1 MKKIL
6 HLLFGR
12 FFIVALSI
20 ILQVVWL
27 CTVLWQFSYQF
38 TYANLMLRVVAII
51 VVLIIVNKWINP
63 ANKLSWTFLIL
74 LSPLFGLMVYFL
86 FGRSG
91 LTRGTRKRMD
101 AVNAEVLKQM
111 KPDEQAKEALKQENL
126 NAYRQSAYI
135 DKWAGFPVYQ
145 HTAAKYYKCG
155 EEMFP
160 DMIEALKGARHFI
173 LWSTLS

>member
-63 ANKLSWTFLIL
+63 ANKLS
-74 LSPLFGLMVYFL
+74 
-86 FGRSG
+86 
-91 LTRGTRKRMD
+91 
-101 AVNAEVLKQM
+101 
-111 KPDEQAKEALKQENL
+111 
-126 NAYRQSAYI
+126 
-135 DKWAGFPVYQ
+135 
-145 HTAAKYYKCG
+145 
-155 EEMFP
+155 
-160 DMIEALKGARHFI
+160 
-173 LWSTLS
+173 

>member
-111 KPDEQAKEALKQENL
+111 KPDEQAKEALK
-126 NAYRQSAYI
+126 
-135 DKWAGFPVYQ
+135 K
-145 HTAAKYYKCG
+145 
-155 EEMFP
+155 
-160 DMIEALKGARHFI
+160 
-173 LWSTLS
+173 